1 MVKNMVQN
9 SSIWFKMVQ
18 CCSVLLLTMLL
29 VACEVIPAGERE
41 EVIFT
46 PTAPDAVKRSSL
58 LIEYSGWQCVNC
70 PTAAEEAHRLK
81 ELYGED
87 LVVVVMHPESN
98 PNTRYTGATGK
109 VDESVKRY
117 ICPESDSIYMMM
129 GGSNATEFPTGNI
142 NMVKDET
149 KGYFQSFDKWA
160 TLVSQAYE
168 NPKPVLLSQEV
179 VGHADSQDIWLA
191 VDIANLDTEAIEA
204 TLQVW
209 LTEDSIIG
217 KQKKPEGTDK
227 NYVHNHLMR
236 ASISPIWG
244 EVLSI
249 DAQMTQQVVYEY
261 TLPDKV
267 VKENCN
273 IVAIVSVNGE
283 VVQAKETR
291 ITIE

>member
-18 CCSVLLLTMLL
+18 CCSALLLTMLL
-29 VACEVIPAGERE
+29 VACEVIPASERE

-98 PNTRYTGATGK
+98 PNTRHNNKPALNYT
-109 VDESVKRY
+109 
-117 ICPESDSIYMMM
+117 CPEADSIYIMM
-129 GGSNATEFPTGNI
+129 GGTNTTPFPTGNV
-142 NMVKDET
+142 NMVQDVS
-149 KGYFQSFDKWA
+149 KGYFQDFAKWG
-160 TLVSQAYE
+160 TLVSQAYAS
-168 NPKPVLLSQEV
+168 PKPILLSQEV
-179 VGHADSQDIWLA
+179 RGSADSRDIWMA
-191 VDIANLDTEAIEA
+191 MDITNLDTKVIEA

-209 LTEDSIIG
+209 LTEDSVMG
-217 KQKKPEGTDK
+217 SQKKPEGTDK
-227 NYVHNHLMR
+227 NYAHNHLMR
-236 ASISPIWG
+236 ASITPMWG
-244 EVLSI
+244 EVLPI
-249 DAQMTQQVVYEY
+249 DAHMTQQVVYEY

-283 VVQAKETR
+283 VIQAKETR

>member
-1 MVKNMVQN
+1 MMVVAVAM
-9 SSIWFKMVQ
+9 
-18 CCSVLLLTMLL
+18 LT
-29 VACEVIPAGERE
+29 ACEVIPEDERDF
-41 EVIFT
+41 EVFIPRDT
-46 PTAPDAVKRSSL
+46 TTNDSTQTLPVTVKRSSL
-58 LIEYSGWQCVNC
+58 LIEYSGWMCVNC
-70 PTAAEEAHRLK
+70 PTAAEVAHQLK
-81 ELYGED
+81 EQYGEQ

-98 PNTRYTGATGK
+98 PNTRHNNKPALNYT
-109 VDESVKRY
+109 
-117 ICPESDSIYMMM
+117 CPEADSIYIMM
-129 GGSNATEFPTGNI
+129 GGTSTTAFPTGNI
-142 NMVKDET
+142 NLFKHDT
-149 KGYFQSFDKWA
+149 KSYFTDYSMWGKYI
-160 TLVSQAYE
+160 SQAYS
-168 NPKPVLLSQEV
+168 NPKPVIINQEV
-179 VGHADSQDIWLA
+179 KGTAESKDINIV
-191 VDIANLDTEAIEA
+191 VDITNLDITAIEA

-209 LTEDSIIG
+209 LTEDNVIG
-217 KQKKPEGTDK
+217 SQKKPEGTDK

-249 DAQMTQQVVYEY
+249 DAQMTEQVVYEY